1 MEFTVELFVYDLSQG
16 LASSLSLQF
25 VGKQFDGIWH
35 TGISC
40 YGYEYFFGGGI
51 QKMFPKTTP
60 YGLPVKT
67 HLLGKTKK
75 SQAEFEH
82 WLGQQRNRFSVTTY
96 NLMTNNCN
104 NFTNA
109 CSQFLLGGVS
119 IPDYILNLPM
129 EFFETPVG
137 QMMRSYFDNMMGGG
151 HLNID
156 NTSQQWLS
164 SQQQPKLQP
173 QSGTTEAKSNSTGTS
188 RLTSSS
194 PFHDN
199 EKFYRF
205 MMATNT
211 SAILKKLK
219 QFISPIVEDDNCS
232 IDVKKRL
239 KEIVTGTLDEY
250 AVNKR
255 ALDQKYLKE
264 FFDEFSFL
272 FQVLS

>member
-1 MEFTVELFVYDLSQG
+1 MEFTVELYVYDLSQG

-35 TGISC
+35 TGVVC

-51 QKMFPKTTP
+51 QKMLPKTTP

-82 WLGQQRNRFSVTTY
+82 WLAQQRSRFSVSTY
-96 NLMTNNCN
+96 NLITNNCN
-104 NFTNA
+104 NFTDA
-109 CSQFLLGGVS
+109 CSKFLLGGVS

-156 NTSQQWLS
+156 NASQQWLTS
-164 SQQQPKLQP
+164 QQQQPKLHS
-173 QSGTTEAKSNSTGTS
+173 QSLTMADAKSNISGSSTF
-188 RLTSSS
+188 TSSS

-205 MMATNT
+205 MTATNT
-211 SAILKKLK
+211 LAILKYVKFYIYYFQYINLCIVCMSLWS
-219 QFISPIVEDDNCS
+219 FIGN
-232 IDVKKRL
+232 
-239 KEIVTGTLDEY
+239 
-250 AVNKR
+250 
-255 ALDQKYLKE
+255 
-264 FFDEFSFL
+264 
-272 FQVLS
+272 